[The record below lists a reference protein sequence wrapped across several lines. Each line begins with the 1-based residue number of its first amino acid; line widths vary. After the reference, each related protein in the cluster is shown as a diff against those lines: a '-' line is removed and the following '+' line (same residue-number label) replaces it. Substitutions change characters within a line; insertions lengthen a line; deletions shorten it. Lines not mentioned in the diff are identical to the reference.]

1 MYLWNFKAFML
12 FAACATGG
20 FKTALAQLTKGDGTD
35 NGIAPQKFLRQPADQ
50 TAIQGEHVTL
60 PCRVENKLGMLQWTR
75 DGFGLGTERNLT
87 GFDRYHM
94 SGSDDEG
101 DFTLDIDPV
110 VLEDDALFQCQVGA
124 AEGVDPIRS
133 SDAKLTILVPPEAP
147 VILNGPEM
155 RTTEDREVEFEC
167 ISRGGK
173 PAAEIT
179 WIGGSGTVIETGIT
193 KTTNDVENT
202 KRLTTISKLKLTA
215 KKAHHNTTLTCQ
227 AQNSA
232 DRQPK
237 STSVFLTVEYAP
249 DVTVTVDH
257 TPLYEGDTA
266 VFTCTAHAN
275 PSDMS
280 YRWFMDNNIVT
291 GNHGT
296 QLRLESLSRQ
306 QNNKI
311 VKCEVSNKIG
321 KSEETETLNI
331 NYSPKFIEKPKD
343 VSGERDQDATL
354 TCEVDG
360 NPATSYTW
368 FKNGDFQTVRGYTSK
383 LTVKISEA
391 TIGKYICRASV
402 KDFQEISAS
411 AEIMMKGPPHI
422 IRRNSIQYGYEGT
435 TIRLTCD
442 AFAIPPPNTIIWG
455 MHGYSLP
462 PSSDHY
468 AIEEEGRK
476 DGMKSTLIIHDSV
489 EADFAD
495 YNCTV
500 RNSHGE
506 DSFVITLEQQN
517 SLPIVIILSAIIG
530 GIILT
535 MFVIMVMVV
544 CRKTTFTMKREKAG
558 KSLNGGTAKTNGA
571 TNSLHR
577 EGLNNGAPLQGPS
590 DMKPLTSG
598 LDMVDGDEDQAWD
611 HESLPE
617 SIANG
622 PRLVNGYGDY
632 NQTNL
637 NPLDGHVMGNHH
649 AMAGDFMPSH
659 PSNYNPNY
667 GYLPPPPPPHPS
679 HQLMAQGSTHLPE
692 NGNPYNGLNVS
703 DPRYSAKYGNPYLRT
718 SNNSMHGSPQ
728 MNLRTSP
735 RPVKNLN
742 NNGRPYATLNNRLGS
757 NNGSGYH
764 HQSYHAGPQDYS
776 GTMVGNGGGATLR
789 RSQKPREQ
797 SHVAKQQKSSQAI
810 QTPQQYIVSPE
821 KDSSK
826 NSALATHV

>member
-1 MYLWNFKAFML
+1 MIAVDCELVI
-12 FAACATGG
+12 
-20 FKTALAQLTKGDGTD
+20 
-35 NGIAPQKFLRQPADQ
+35 NGPQSR
-50 TAIQGEHVTL
+50 
-60 PCRVENKLGMLQWTR
+60 
-75 DGFGLGTERNLT
+75 
-87 GFDRYHM
+87 
-94 SGSDDEG
+94 

-266 VFTCTAHAN
+266 SLTMFPV
-275 PSDMS
+275 PSD
-280 YRWFMDNNIVT
+280 
-291 GNHGT
+291 
-296 QLRLESLSRQ
+296 
-306 QNNKI
+306 
-311 VKCEVSNKIG
+311 
-321 KSEETETLNI
+321 
-331 NYSPKFIEKPKD
+331 SPKFIEKPKD

-622 PRLVNGYGDY
+622 PRL
-632 NQTNL
+632 
-637 NPLDGHVMGNHH
+637 DGHVMGNHH